1 MLTDFFK
8 IKFKKIS
15 KIELGCRICGMNI
28 CEHKEDTQNFSM
40 NFDPNIRFN
49 GLFEFNN

>member
-1 MLTDFFK
+1 
-8 IKFKKIS
+8 
-15 KIELGCRICGMNI
+15 MNV
-28 CEHKEDTQNFSM
+28 CEHKELNLNFSM